1 MLSYGVLDREKKTV
15 QYLRRTPCALKRA
28 TGSLQ
33 LMEDGGALLGVFPHW
48 Q

>member
-15 QYLRRTPCALKRA
+15 QYLRDPAPILKRA